1 MERKPEIPYSS
12 IRPDPMASED
22 NGGSEE
28 ELSLSSQTF
37 FL

>member
-12 IRPDPMASED
+12 IRPVLMASED
-22 NGGSEE
+22 KGGSEE

-37 FL
+37 F